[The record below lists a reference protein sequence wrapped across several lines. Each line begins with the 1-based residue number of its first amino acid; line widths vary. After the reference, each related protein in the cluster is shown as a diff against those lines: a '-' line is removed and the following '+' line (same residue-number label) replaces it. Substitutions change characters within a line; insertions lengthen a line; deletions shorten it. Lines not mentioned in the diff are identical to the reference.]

1 MLRSKYI
8 IGFFIV
14 LGIVLSCLKLF
25 GIIDWNWVIVL
36 SPIWGAILV
45 CFVLVFFLIRFIY
58 SQVRED

>member
-14 LGIVLSCLKLF
+14 LGIVLSGLKLF

-36 SPIWGAILV
+36 SPIWGTILV
-45 CFVLVFFLIRFIY
+45 CFVLIFFLIRFIY